1 MVMKSLQRN
10 LWLVFSILLF
20 IELQENLGLG
30 VIFISHDLAVIN
42 SVCDDVLVMKDGN
55 VVETGPTMEVIN
67 TPKDPYTIELLNS
80 ASA

>member
-1 MVMKSLQRN
+1 M
-10 LWLVFSILLF
+10 
-20 IELQENLGLG
+20 
-30 VIFISHDLAVIN
+30 IFISHDLAVIN